1 MAKIQI
7 FRIRLRLRFRINTH
21 NKRDPFERWVFGS
34 TLGVALNTKSER
46 MAGEKRLIRTR
57 NIGFMAHIDAGK
69 TTVTERV
76 LFYTKKIHRMG
87 EVHDGTAV
95 MDWMPQEQERGITIT
110 SAVTT
115 VEWKGRT
122 THIIDTPGHVD
133 FTIEVERSL
142 RVLDGVIAIFSA
154 VEGVEPQ
161 SETVWHQA
169 DKYGVPKLAFIN
181 KMDRVGADFFATV
194 RMMIGRL
201 GTNPLVVQV
210 PMGREDQFIG
220 VIDLIRMKG
229 IVWDEHSLG
238 VEYKEISIPPE
249 LGDEVTLHRSKLIES
264 LAELDDHLTE
274 KYLNGEEISESEM
287 KGVLR
292 KATISLKAVPVLC
305 GAALRNQGIQ
315 PLIDAIVDYLP
326 SPLDVPP
333 VEGTNPITGEKV
345 IRMAKDE
352 ELFTALAFKIM
363 MDEGRKLVYI
373 RIYSGVLKVGT
384 EVYNPRLKKGEKISR
399 IFQMHAHQRNRVEEA
414 KTGEIVAV
422 MGLKETTTGDTLCDR
437 GHPILLEPIDFYR
450 PVMSVAV
457 EPKTNQD
464 QERLTESL
472 EKLSEEDPTFH
483 VRFDEDTGQTIISGM
498 GELHLDVLVNR
509 LLAEYHVGVNV
520 GRPQVMYRET
530 VEKEVEASARFMK
543 EMEEVKHFA
552 EVFLRISPNG
562 RGKGIEFHSEIQE
575 RALPPGGLLSV
586 EEGVREASTG
596 GVIMGYPLTDLRVTL
611 IKANV
616 DPDHPSLLA
625 LKIATSNALREGCRK
640 AQPVLLEPMMEV
652 NIIVPEEFMGEVV
665 GDLKARKSS
674 VEAITPK
681 GKVTLI
687 KAISPL
693 TRMFGYS
700 TDLRSLTQGR
710 GTFTMQFSRYDK
722 AIS

>member
-1 MAKIQI
+1 
-7 FRIRLRLRFRINTH
+7 
-21 NKRDPFERWVFGS
+21 
-34 TLGVALNTKSER
+34 

-110 SAVTT
+110 SAVTA
-115 VEWKGRT
+115 VEWKGT
-122 THIIDTPGHVD
+122 MIHIIDTPGHVD

-181 KMDRVGADFFATV
+181 KMDRIGADFHGAV
-194 RMMIGRL
+194 KMMVDRL
-201 GTNPLVVQV
+201 SANPLILQI
-210 PMGREDQFIG
+210 PIGMEDRFIG
-220 VIDLIRMKG
+220 VIDLIKMKA
-229 IVWDEHSLG
+229 IVWDELSLG
-238 VEYKEISIPPE
+238 IDYREVAIPNEYLEEANLYRSRLLESI
-249 LGDEVTLHRSKLIES
+249 
-264 LAELDDHLTE
+264 AELDDPLME
-274 KYLNGEEISESEM
+274 KYINGEEISESEM
-287 KGVLR
+287 KQVVR
-292 KATISLKAVPVLC
+292 RATIGMKAVPVFC

-315 PLIDAIVDYLP
+315 PLIDAIVAYLP

-333 VEGTNPITGEKV
+333 IKGTNPVTGKLEERKTD
-345 IRMAKDE
+345 DE
-352 ELFTALAFKIM
+352 SSLAALAFKVQ
-363 MDEGRKLVYI
+363 MDEGRKLVYV
-373 RIYSGVLKVGT
+373 RIYAGVLRVGM
-384 EVYNPRLKKGEKISR
+384 EVYNPRLKRGEKISR
-399 IFQMHAHQRNRVEEA
+399 IFQMHAHQRNRIEEA

-437 GHPILLEPIDFYR
+437 GRPILLEPIDFYK

-457 EPKTNQD
+457 EPRTNQD
-464 QERLTESL
+464 QEKLTESL

-483 VRFDEDTGQTIISGM
+483 VRFDEDTGQTVISGM
-498 GELHLDVLVNR
+498 GELHLDVLVSR
-509 LLAEYHVGVNV
+509 LRTEYHLEVNV
-520 GRPQVMYRET
+520 GRPQVVYRET
-530 VEKEVEASARFMK
+530 VEKEAEASAKFMK
-543 EMEEVKHFA
+543 EMDEIRHYA
-552 EVFLRISPNG
+552 EVFLRLSPNG
-562 RGKGIEFHSEIQE
+562 RGKGIKFHSEAQDGTLSPE
-575 RALPPGGLLSV
+575 GLLSV
-586 EEGVREASTG
+586 EEGVREASTV

-611 IKANV
+611 LKALT
-616 DPDHPSLLA
+616 DPNQPSLLA
-625 LKIATSNALREGCRK
+625 LKIASANALREGCRK
-640 AQPVLLEPMMEV
+640 AQPILMEPMMEV

-681 GKVTLI
+681 GRVTLI
-687 KAISPL
+687 RAIAPL

-700 TDLRSLTQGR
+700 TELRSLTQGR
-710 GTFTMQFSRYDK
+710 GTFAMQFSRYDK
-722 AIS
+722 AVS

>member
-1 MAKIQI
+1 
-7 FRIRLRLRFRINTH
+7 
-21 NKRDPFERWVFGS
+21 
-34 TLGVALNTKSER
+34 

-87 EVHDGTAV
+87 EVHDGTTV
-95 MDWMPQEQERGITIT
+95 MDWMQQEQERGITIT

-115 VEWKGRT
+115 AEWKGST
-122 THIIDTPGHVD
+122 IHIIDTPGHVD

-169 DKYGVPKLAFIN
+169 DKYGVPKLAFVN
-181 KMDRVGADFFATV
+181 KMDRIGADFFGTV
-194 RMMIGRL
+194 KMIVERL
-201 GTNPLVVQV
+201 GANPLIIQIPIGV
-210 PMGREDQFIG
+210 EDQFIG
-220 VIDLIRMKG
+220 AIDLIRLKG

-238 VEYKEISIPPE
+238 VDFKEISIPKE
-249 LGDEVTLHRSKLIES
+249 LKEEALHYRSKLIES
-264 LAELDDHLTE
+264 VAELDDRLME
-274 KYLNGEEISESEM
+274 KYINGEKISEVEM
-287 KGVLR
+287 KAALR
-292 KATISLKAVPVLC
+292 KGTISMKTVPVLC

-333 VEGTNPITGEKV
+333 VEGTNPVTGEGA
-345 IRMAKDE
+345 RRRAEDE
-352 ELFTALAFKIM
+352 EPFAALAFKVM
-363 MDEGRKLVYI
+363 MDQGRKLVYI
-373 RIYSGVLKVGT
+373 RIYSGVLKVGR

-399 IFQMHAHQRNRVEEA
+399 IFQMHANQRTRVEEA

-422 MGLKETTTGDTLCDR
+422 MGLKDTTTGDTLCDPL
-437 GHPILLEPIDFYR
+437 HPIILEPIDFYK

-457 EPKTNQD
+457 EPRTNRD
-464 QERLTESL
+464 QEKLTESL
-472 EKLSEEDPTFH
+472 EKLSEEDPTFL
-483 VRFDEDTGQTIISGM
+483 VKFDEDTGQTIISGM

-509 LLAEYHVGVNV
+509 LLSEYHLEVNV
-520 GRPQVMYRET
+520 GRPQVVYRET
-530 VEKEVEASARFMK
+530 VEKEAEASAKFLK

-562 RGKGIEFHSEIQE
+562 RGKGIEFYSE
-575 RALPPGGLLSV
+575 APKGTLPPEGLLSI
-586 EEGVREASTG
+586 EEGIREASTV
-596 GVIMGYPLTDLRVTL
+596 GVVMGYPLTDLRVTL
-611 IKANV
+611 LKANV
-616 DPDHPSLLA
+616 DPNHPSLLA
-625 LKIATSNALREGCRK
+625 LKIASSNALREGCRK

-652 NIIVPEEFMGEVV
+652 DIITPEEFMGEVI

-687 KAISPL
+687 RAISPL

-710 GTFTMQFSRYDK
+710 GTFTMQFSHYDK
-722 AIS
+722 VIS